1 MPEAAATLPA
11 MTKILIIHGHPEA
24 GSLGSALADA
34 CATSARDAGHDVRE
48 IRLRDLEVDPVL
60 RDRGAR
66 FADLEPCIVEAR
78 ESIEW
83 AQHLVVQYPTWW
95 ASTPALLKGF
105 IDRVFVPGFAY
116 RYHDK
121 GNGWD
126 KLLKGRSA
134 RLLVTMDAPVIFDSL
149 YYFAS
154 SRRAMSKGVMAFS
167 GVKPTK
173 VSTFAPIRSSSDQ
186 KRAAWLEKA
195 QTLGSAAS

>member
-1 MPEAAATLPA
+1 MS
-11 MTKILIIHGHPEA
+11 MRRILIIHGHPEA
-24 GSLGSALADA
+24 GSFGSALAEA
-34 CATSARDAGHDVRE
+34 YAAGAREAGHEVRE
-48 IRLRDLEVDPVL
+48 IRVRDIEFDPVL

-66 FADLEPCIVEAR
+66 SAEPEPGVAEAR
-78 ESIEW
+78 ESIGW
-83 AQHLVVQYPTWW
+83 SQHLVIQYPTWW